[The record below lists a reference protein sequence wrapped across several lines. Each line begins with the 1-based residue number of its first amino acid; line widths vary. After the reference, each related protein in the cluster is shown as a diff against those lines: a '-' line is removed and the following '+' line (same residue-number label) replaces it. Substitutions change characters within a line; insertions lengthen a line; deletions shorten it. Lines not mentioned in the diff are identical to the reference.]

1 MEKNMKTG
9 WRSLACAAGIL
20 MVPAAMF
27 AAEANFDKTL
37 TVSGNVIASVTTGS
51 GFIHIVPGPGN
62 EIRIVGHVH
71 SNHGWMGGSSDD
83 DVKQVAANPPI
94 DQSGSTIRIGNRSDG
109 PYRHVSIDYE
119 ITAPYSSQWK
129 AFTGSGDIKAS
140 GITATKLGTGSGSID
155 ANNVSGDSALET
167 GSGDIEVAF
176 NKSGMVTAG
185 TGSGSIHLDNV
196 QGRLKAETGSG
207 DIKVKGKPGD
217 DWKLETG
224 SGSIELQ
231 VGGAPLTLD
240 AESGS
245 GEVTTAQGIMV
256 QGSLNKHHVT
266 GNINGGGPM
275 VKAETGSGDIRIR

>member
-1 MEKNMKTG
+1 MKRALRT
-9 WRSLACAAGIL
+9 LACAAGIL
-20 MVPAAMF
+20 MVPAVLL
-27 AAEANFDKTL
+27 AAEANFEKTL
-37 TVSGNVIASVTTGS
+37 PVSGNVIASVSTGS
-51 GFIHIVPGPGN
+51 GFIHIVPGNGS
-62 EIRIVGHVH
+62 EVRIVGHVH

-94 DQSGSTIRIGNRSDG
+94 EQTGATIRIGNRNDG

-129 AFTGSGDIKAS
+129 AYSGSGDIKAS
-140 GITATKLGTGSGSID
+140 GITALKLETGSGSIE
-155 ANNVSGDSALET
+155 ANNVSGDSALQT
-167 GSGDIEVAF
+167 GSGDISVEF
-176 NKSGMVTAG
+176 NRSGMVTAG

-196 QGRLKAETGSG
+196 QGCLKAGTGSG
-207 DIKVKGKPGD
+207 DIKVKGRPGD

-224 SGSIELQ
+224 SGSIEME
-231 VGGAPLTLD
+231 VGKAPLTLD

-275 VKAETGSGDIRIR
+275 VKAETGSGDIRVR